1 MTRIYV
7 LKEDLGM
14 HPRFE
19 EFKQAVYD
27 TQEAAKDYDVLS
39 LLDGYEVAVY
49 NPETDFLDA
58 ALNESFMHENMKVDT
73 EFFMSEVIPTFFG
86 DAPVE
91 VKKVKHKK
99 RKKGARRMEATV
111 NKATIVYNGSVEYT
125 VKDFVSMEVTAE
137 KTVFVMEDNT
147 KGTVNYRQA
156 ITVPNDDVV
165 GILVRG
171 INHEFGLDMHLTN
184 MGIVVFHA
192 DNVEMETR
200 SINIVV

>member
-1 MTRIYV
+1 MNRIYV

-14 HPRFE
+14 HPRFQ
-19 EFKQAVYD
+19 EFKELVYEKHD
-27 TQEAAKDYDVLS
+27 PAREYNVLS
-39 LLDGYEVAVY
+39 LVDGYETVVY
-49 NPETDFLDA
+49 NPATDYVDA
-58 ALNESFMHENMKVDT
+58 VINASYNVADTKVSPESFMEA
-73 EFFMSEVIPTFFG
+73 VIPSFFG
-86 DAPVE
+86 AAPVE

-125 VKDFVSMEVTAE
+125 VKDFISMEVTAE